1 MIGFRVA
8 LFLVAT
14 LVLWYL
20 GNFALRAAWAAFDL
34 PAVSPLARVLNL
46 ALLPVS
52 ALVAWA
58 ILRKVPDEMPRG
70 GRRSAAPPADGGPEE
85 R

>member
-20 GNFALRAAWAAFDL
+20 GNFGLRAAWAAFDL
-34 PAVSPLARVLNL
+34 APVSPTARLLNL
-46 ALLPVS
+46 ILLPVS

-58 ILRKVPDEMPRG
+58 ILRKVPDEMPRR
-70 GRRSAAPPADGGPEE
+70 GRGPEPPADRGPEE